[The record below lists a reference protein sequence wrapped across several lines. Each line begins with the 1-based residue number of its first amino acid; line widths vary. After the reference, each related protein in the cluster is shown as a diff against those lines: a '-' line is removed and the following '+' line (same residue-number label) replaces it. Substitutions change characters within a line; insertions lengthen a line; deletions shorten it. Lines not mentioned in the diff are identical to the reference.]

1 MGAVEVASCDG
12 LEGIVGVVVVA
23 ISGAA
28 VTGTVADVG
37 IDAAESAGAVDE
49 VTSTVARFEFEFES
63 GFGTESEIES
73 VAEEGAGAG
82 AETKTGARSVT
93 FWSRLSSLFTGDFGI
108 AFGV

>member
-1 MGAVEVASCDG
+1 

-23 ISGAA
+23 FSGAA

-37 IDAAESAGAVDE
+37 IDSAESAGAVDE
-49 VTSTVARFEFEFES
+49 VTSTVARFEFEFEFES

-82 AETKTGARSVT
+82 AETETGAGSVT
-93 FWSRLSSLFTGDFGI
+93 FWSRLSSLFTGDLGI

>member
-1 MGAVEVASCDG
+1 MES
-12 LEGIVGVVVVA
+12 IVGVVVVA

-37 IDAAESAGAVDE
+37 IDSAESAGAVDE
-49 VTSTVARFEFEFES
+49 ATSTAAKFEFEFES
-63 GFGTESEIES
+63 GFGTEFEIES
-73 VAEEGAGAG
+73 VAEEGAGTG
-82 AETKTGARSVT
+82 AETETGVGSVT